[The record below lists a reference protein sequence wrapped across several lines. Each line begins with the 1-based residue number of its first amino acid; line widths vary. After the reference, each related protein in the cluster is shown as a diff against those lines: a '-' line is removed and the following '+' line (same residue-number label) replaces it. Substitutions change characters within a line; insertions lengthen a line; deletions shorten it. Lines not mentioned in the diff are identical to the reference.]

1 MYTKLLSTDDYPD
14 NLNTFEEVCGNEES
28 KSNLQV
34 TSLVLCEKTCKER
47 VNYLNFT
54 RKSYDSCVK

>member
-28 KSNLQV
+28 KSNLQF
-34 TSLVLCEKTCKER
+34 TSLVLCE
-47 VNYLNFT
+47 
-54 RKSYDSCVK
+54 

>member
-28 KSNLQV
+28 KSNLQF

-54 RKSYDSCVK
+54 RK